1 MGLNIMFWNCQG
13 IRPKRKELQLY
24 LTENSIDIIALN
36 ETFLNKKYTFKVPGY
51 DTIRKDRSTGVKGG
65 VAFLVKHGL
74 VVNKEYRNED
84 FNIITENEA
93 LAINLE
99 LSNNQNLTLAT
110 IYCPNGNPSSSLF
123 HAISN
128 LSDNV
133 MFIGD
138 FNSKLESFGCAKK
151 NTYGPMLKTIQNK
164 LNLIYLNNDE
174 HTHMDRANG
183 STDILDMAFVSP
195 NLAIHDIQ
203 FQIGEDLGSDH
214 LPIEISIDT
223 APHRNTYTNHT
234 KYKFDQT
241 DREVFESTLEEAL
254 GSADF
259 SGPMSTSDLDKYA
272 DFIIAAISTAVDK
285 AIPTSKSVRPENT
298 PISDETRVLIKEK
311 RKLRRLYS
319 QKKDP
324 AVKTRINQLQKQ
336 VKEDLKLES
345 LVSWEN
351 FCNSISLESDPSKSW
366 RKIKNFLKPKGQR
379 DYPTL
384 HHAKKV
390 AKTNADKAQLFAE
403 SVERH
408 FGIESD
414 HFDSNH
420 FHDVNKFVEDNHRHF
435 YPPEDPDDYR
445 FDVGNEHELV
455 ADVDATT
462 LIKLVKFLKR
472 GKAPGPDT
480 IPNEVLRLGTTT
492 SLFHHLAKLFTS
504 SIQLGYIPTAWKIA
518 TLRMLLKP
526 DKLPSLTTSYRP
538 ISLISSIM
546 KLFERVIEQL
556 LRSHLEHIGFINKHQ
571 SGFRR
576 AKSTDDHLFRLSQSI
591 MESFNKGEHVVAA
604 FLDVEKAFD
613 NVWHNGL
620 RYKIFQLDLP
630 TKMTHWLSD
639 FLVGRLIQ
647 VNMNNFFSNQI
658 NPKAGVPQ
666 GSVLSPL
673 LFLIYVNDLPAP
685 HHNQNSLS
693 QFADDTAQWAFSLSV
708 RIAAK
713 LLQQDLLNLALW
725 CAKWRIKLNPE
736 KTKVIIFSRSIL
748 ARKTELNLKLYG
760 ETLKIYPQVKFLGI
774 TFDSQLNFKKHF
786 EDILDRCNT
795 RYYRLRLLAN
805 KKWGPSP
812 SSLIQIYKQCVRPIF
827 EYGALSTI
835 TTSDNIISKIQRLQ
849 NKFIRLALRLPKYIC
864 SKLLHDSTGL
874 PYVKDRLLS
883 CATKSLD
890 RIAQNPLVEESI
902 SRNRLNPAW
911 DRFPTPLSVVR
922 PGQPSA

>member
-1 MGLNIMFWNCQG
+1 
-13 IRPKRKELQLY
+13 
-24 LTENSIDIIALN
+24 
-36 ETFLNKKYTFKVPGY
+36 
-51 DTIRKDRSTGVKGG
+51 
-65 VAFLVKHGL
+65 
-74 VVNKEYRNED
+74 
-84 FNIITENEA
+84 
-93 LAINLE
+93 
-99 LSNNQNLTLAT
+99 
-110 IYCPNGNPSSSLF
+110 
-123 HAISN
+123 
-128 LSDNV
+128 
-133 MFIGD
+133 
-138 FNSKLESFGCAKK
+138 
-151 NTYGPMLKTIQNK
+151 MLKTIQNK

-174 HTHMDRANG
+174 HTHMHRANS

-203 FQIGEDLGSDH
+203 FQIGDDLGSDH

-223 APHRNTYTNHT
+223 TPHRNTYTNHT

-272 DFIIAAISTAVDK
+272 DFIITAISTAVDK
-285 AIPTSKSVRPENT
+285 AIPTSKSVRPEST
-298 PISDETRVLIKEK
+298 PISDETRALIKEK

-319 QKKDP
+319 QQKDP

-366 RKIKNFLKPKGQR
+366 HKIKNFLKPKGQR

-384 HHAKKV
+384 HHANKV

-408 FGIESD
+408 FSIESD

-546 KLFERVIEQL
+546 KLFERVIEQR

-630 TKMTHWLSD
+630 TKMTRWLSD

-647 VNMNNFFSNQI
+647 VNVNNFFSNQI

-693 QFADDTAQWAFSLSV
+693 QFADDTAQWAFSLSI

-713 LLQQDLLNLALW
+713 LLQQDLLNLAMW

-812 SSLIQIYKQCVRPIF
+812 STLIQIYKQCVRPIF

-874 PYVKDRLLS
+874 PYVKGRLLS

-890 RIAQNPLVEESI
+890 RIAQNPLVDESI

-922 PGQPSA
+922 PGQPLA